1 MDCQEV
7 RKFIQIY
14 LDDEFDESDRRDLEE
29 HLAGCPECRA
39 RADYERRFRQAIK
52 ARIPRPSTTEEFRQ
66 RLVRTMA
73 DQPEPRS
80 LTRHLMWGSIPA
92 VAALALVIIFTWTVT
107 SGFSTLVDEAVTRH
121 SSEPPVEVNSED
133 SDEVENWFHSKVD
146 FNVALPRFNRRQ
158 LSLVG
163 GRLSNLAKR
172 QAAMIS
178 YRQGGR
184 RFTLFVISDTD
195 SGVDLGGQECRR
207 DRQRE
212 LCLAEVRGYSVITWR
227 SRGLL
232 YSMVGDSAT
241 ADLLRVLTSAR
252 SD

>member
-1 MDCQEV
+1 
-7 RKFIQIY
+7 
-14 LDDEFDESDRRDLEE
+14 
-29 HLAGCPECRA
+29 
-39 RADYERRFRQAIK
+39 
-52 ARIPRPSTTEEFRQ
+52 
-66 RLVRTMA
+66 
-73 DQPEPRS
+73 
-80 LTRHLMWGSIPA
+80 MWGSIPA
-92 VAALALVIIFTWTVT
+92 AAALALVIIFTWTVT
-107 SGFSTLVDEAVTRH
+107 SAPLVDEAVARH
-121 SSEPPVEVNSED
+121 SSEPPVEGNSED

-163 GRLSNLAKR
+163 GRLSNLAER
-172 QAAMIS
+172 QAAMIR

-212 LCLAEVRGYSVITWR
+212 LCLAEVRGYAVITWR
-227 SRGLL
+227 SHGLV
-232 YSMVGDSAT
+232 YSMVGDSTT